1 MSKQSFSGLSLIWR
15 GLNRHRG
22 WQNQWR
28 KAAPKPRYDAVI
40 VGGGGHGLGTAYY
53 LAQEHGLTNIAV
65 LEKGWIGGGKTGRP
79 TPSIQYNTLVD
90 NKAAAYR
97 RAGKMWG

>member
-65 LEKGWIGGGKTGRP
+65 LGLSKPRNSSPASHITTFSFLGIIIRIRTRGRD
-79 TPSIQYNTLVD
+79 I
-90 NKAAAYR
+90 
-97 RAGKMWG
+97 